1 MSREIRFRISETD
14 SIFECLAE
22 SQNEHPDY
30 SYRECF
36 NALCD
41 ELEMYRSYFKEPEHL
56 AELTVQKLKEEYD
69 PIWRVRSYATGKNVE
84 ILIETMNSLLL
95 QLDVEAVM
103 TNKKKATALSYAETA
118 VNDRLRKF
126 RTHALTQKGKRE

>member
-1 MSREIRFRISETD
+1 
-14 SIFECLAE
+14 
-22 SQNEHPDY
+22 
-30 SYRECF
+30 
-36 NALCD
+36 
-41 ELEMYRSYFKEPEHL
+41 MYRSYFKEPERL

-95 QLDVEAVM
+95 QLNVEAVM